1 METTV
6 TATTVETASKT
17 VAINS
22 TGAPWR
28 AVAGVSPSSRTSIDI
43 VSSANQFLSA
53 EVIAPGYRRRF
64 GRTGAK
70 ALANGGDFVQSG

>member
-1 METTV
+1 M

-22 TGAPWR
+22 TGAPRR
-28 AVAGVSPSSRTSIDI
+28 AVAGVSLSTRTSIDI

-53 EVIAPGYRRRF
+53 DVIAPGYRRRF
-64 GRTGAK
+64 DRTEAN
-70 ALANGGDFVQSG
+70 ALANEGYFVNQVKK